1 MKECQLKRAIATQT
15 GQGETFEKGS
25 SSSSS
30 NLGIVTFAT
39 AATIVVPKQ

>member
-25 SSSSS
+25 SSSS